1 MKTPF
6 SPSRPAAPGPASSA
20 PSAGPVRRWTSGH
33 ARGDGRGRRL
43 DVIAL
48 ILCALLSTP
57 ALAKRSPPPPAPV
70 ASAGA
75 LVDNVA
81 GITLDGDGHVVRFT
95 GLLLTPDGTVV
106 RLLKAGEKRPERL
119 DWRADMKGRV
129 LLPGF
134 VDSHGHLMDLGFR
147 LLELDLSGTHSLAEA
162 QARIRA
168 YAAANPDHKW
178 ILGGGWNQ
186 EEWGLGRFPTNA
198 DLDAAVG
205 DRPVALTRV
214 DSHAVWMNSAAIR
227 AAGVTAATRAPAGG
241 RIERGPGGQPSG
253 IFTDAAREM
262 VMRATPAPRAV
273 DRDNALLAAQEQLLA
288 RGVTATDDMRTTLPD
303 WLTFRRAG
311 DRGAL
316 RLRVEGY
323 ADSIETANLTAGSGP
338 SPWLYGDRLRLIG
351 VKIFADGA
359 LGSRGAWLK
368 APYSDAPRESG
379 QGFWTDDQLRNLM
392 SRAAM
397 DHFQVAVHAIG
408 DRANAEVIGAIA
420 ELSETYKG
428 DRRWRIEHAQV
439 IDPADMARLG
449 GPGMQ
454 KGGVV
459 AAMQPIHQVSDRL
472 MAEARLGPARL
483 AGAYAWASVARAGAT
498 LAFGSDYPND
508 DFSPFHGWAAAVT
521 RQDAAGDPPGGW
533 QPQERLGREA
543 AWRAYTTD
551 AAYAGFAE
559 KVYGRLAPGQRADF
573 IIVDRDPL
581 TVTPAELRDSK
592 VEETWIGGEKVW
604 DAGRAKALSARRELS
619 PRPDDDG

>member
-1 MKTPF
+1 M
-6 SPSRPAAPGPASSA
+6 
-20 PSAGPVRRWTSGH
+20 
-33 ARGDGRGRRL
+33 
-43 DVIAL
+43 AL
-48 ILCALLSTP
+48 LPLSTP
-57 ALAKRSPPPPAPV
+57 ALAKRNPPPPPAPV

-75 LVDNVA
+75 LVDNVS
-81 GITLDGDGHVVRFT
+81 GVTLDGDGHVVRFT
-95 GLLLTPDGTVV
+95 GLLLTPDGKVV

-147 LLELDLSGTHSLAEA
+147 LQELDLSGTHSLAEA

-178 ILGGGWNQ
+178 LLGGGWNQ
-186 EEWGLGRFPTNA
+186 EEWGLGRFPTAA

-205 DRPVALTRV
+205 DRPVALTRI
-214 DSHAVWMNSAAIR
+214 DSHAVWLNTAAIK
-227 AAGVTAATRAPAGG
+227 AAGVTASTKAPSGG
-241 RIERGPGGQPSG
+241 RIEHGPGGRPSG
-253 IFTDAAREM
+253 IFTDTAREM
-262 VMRATPAPRAV
+262 VMRAAPAPRAV

-288 RGVTATDDMRTTLPD
+288 RGITATDDMRTTLPD
-303 WLTFRRAG
+303 WLTLRRAG

-316 RLRVEGY
+316 RLRVESY
-323 ADSIETANLTAGSGP
+323 ADSIETANLTAGAGP
-338 SPWLYGDRLRLIG
+338 SQWLYGDRLRLIG

-368 APYSDAPRESG
+368 APYSDMPKESG
-379 QGFWTDDQLRNLM
+379 QGFWNDDQLRNLM

-439 IDPADMARLG
+439 IDPVDLPKLARHG
-449 GPGMQ
+449 I
-454 KGGVV
+454 V
-459 AAMQPIHQVSDRL
+459 AGMQPIHQVSDRT

-483 AGAYAWASVARAGAT
+483 AGAYAWASVQRAGAT

-508 DFSPFHGWAAAVT
+508 DFSPFHGWAAAIT
-521 RQDAAGDPPGGW
+521 REDAAGNPAGGW

-543 AWRAYTTD
+543 AWRAYTVD

-559 KVYGRLAPGQRADF
+559 QVYGRLAPGQRADF

-581 TVTPAELRDSK
+581 TATPAELRDSK
-592 VEETWIGGEKVW
+592 VEETWVGGEKVW
-604 DAGRAKALSARRELS
+604 AASRASAVSARRELTA
-619 PRPDDDG
+619 RPDADG